1 VSTPIQKTP
10 SGRTHY
16 REVFLL
22 ALASPMIAEL
32 LTSSAPP
39 LEFFVWWIFIL
50 FVAFYG
56 CGAIL
61 IREISIRW
69 GSGWPGIL
77 LFGGAYA
84 ILEEGMST
92 RVFFDPAARPL
103 GPLAEHGLRWMGVNW
118 IWTFDGIFYHAV
130 FSVAL
135 PILLVYQVF
144 PNSRDAP
151 WLRRR
156 GLTAVAVLFGLA
168 AWVFLA
174 KGGQYVVPMSYLG
187 ACLLA
192 ISLLCILALR
202 RWPPRRTRRE
212 SNVSPMRFA
221 ILGFTATGAQVL
233 QIYALP
239 LIAPSPWITMAFLA
253 VLIFVTGKL
262 LVAWS
267 ADGHWNRRQQC
278 GLLVG
283 ALGFFALLAFF
294 HEINPSRTYDAT
306 GMRIVGLAALA
317 VLGWMWRRAA
327 KEVKPDLTERS
338 APPSR
343 SS

>member
-1 VSTPIQKTP
+1 MRQNTP
-10 SGRTHY
+10 SGGTHY

-22 ALASPMIAEL
+22 AVASPMIAEL

-61 IREISIRW
+61 IREVSIRR
-69 GSGWPGIL
+69 GSGWPSIL

-103 GPLAEHGLRWMGVNW
+103 GPLAEHGLRWLGVNW

-144 PNSRDAP
+144 QNSRDVP
-151 WLRRR
+151 WLGRR
-156 GLTAVAVLFGLA
+156 GLTVVTVLFGLA

-174 KGGQYVVPMSYLG
+174 KGGQYVVPKSYLG
-187 ACLLA
+187 ACLAAIAVLCVLA
-192 ISLLCILALR
+192 VR
-202 RWPPRRTRRE
+202 RRPRPSGSRPE
-212 SNVSPMRFA
+212 STVSPIRFA
-221 ILGFTATGAQVL
+221 ILGFAATGAQVL
-233 QIYALP
+233 QIYVLP
-239 LIAPSPWITMAFLA
+239 LFVPSPWMTLAFFAGLVFA
-253 VLIFVTGKL
+253 AGKL

-267 ADGHWNRRQQC
+267 GEGNWSRMQQC

-294 HEINPSRTYDAT
+294 HEVNPTRTYDAT

-317 VLGWMWRRAA
+317 ALAWMWWKAA
-327 KEVKPDLTERS
+327 REVRQLSLNR
-338 APPSR
+338 
-343 SS
+343 

>member
-1 VSTPIQKTP
+1 MRRNKP
-10 SGRTHY
+10 SGAPHY

-22 ALASPMIAEL
+22 AVASPMIAEL

-39 LEFFVWWIFIL
+39 LEFFIWWIFIL

-56 CGAIL
+56 CAAIL
-61 IREISIRW
+61 IREISIRR

-103 GPLAEHGLRWMGVNW
+103 GPLAQHGLRWLGVNW
-118 IWTFDGIFYHAV
+118 IWTFDAIFYHAV

-144 PNSRDAP
+144 PNSRAVP
-151 WLRRR
+151 WLGRR
-156 GLTAVAVLFGLA
+156 GLTVVTVLFGLA
-168 AWVFLA
+168 AWVFLV
-174 KGGQYVVPMSYLG
+174 KGGQYVVPKSYLW
-187 ACLLA
+187 ACLGA
-192 ISLLCILALR
+192 IAPLCVLALR
-202 RWPPRRTRRE
+202 RRVPASGPRPDST
-212 SNVSPMRFA
+212 VSPIRFA
-221 ILGFTATGAQVL
+221 ILGFAATGAQVL
-233 QIYALP
+233 QIFVLP
-239 LIAPSPWITMAFLA
+239 LFLPSPWITLAFFAGLVFA
-253 VLIFVTGKL
+253 AGKL

-267 ADGHWNRRQQC
+267 GEGNWSRMQQC

-294 HEINPSRTYDAT
+294 HEVNPTRTYNAT
-306 GMRIVGLAALA
+306 GMRIVGLVALAALA
-317 VLGWMWRRAA
+317 WLWWRARKDAR
-327 KEVKPDLTERS
+327 PDFIEPLS
-338 APPSR
+338 PPNR
-343 SS
+343 PN